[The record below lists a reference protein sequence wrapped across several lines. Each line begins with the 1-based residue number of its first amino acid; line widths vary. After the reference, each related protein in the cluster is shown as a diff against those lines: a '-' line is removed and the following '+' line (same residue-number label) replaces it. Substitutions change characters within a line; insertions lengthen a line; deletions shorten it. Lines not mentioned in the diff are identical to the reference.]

1 MATKKITFDPTAG
14 VPVAS
19 NLTIYGGSNF
29 DATFTVVGTDNAAYG
44 FTTAWSASAQLQKS
58 AGVGATTI
66 PTATF
71 TAGISTGSITLTL
84 NSTRTNTIPQGR
96 YLYNVLISPG
106 LGQTTYNIINGN
118 ILVYAGIS
126 SAL

>member
-29 DATFTVVGTDNAAYG
+29 DATFTVVDVGNAAYG

-58 AGVGATTI
+58 AGVAATTV

-71 TAGISTGSITLTL
+71 TAGITTGSITLSL
-84 NSTRTNTIPQGR
+84 GRNHTRSISQGR

-106 LGQTTYNIINGN
+106 VGQTTYNIVNGN
-118 ILVYAGIS
+118 IMVYAGIS
-126 SAL
+126 SAP

>member
-14 VPVAS
+14 VPVSS

-29 DATFTVVGTDNAAYG
+29 DATFTVVDVGNAAYG

-58 AGVGATTI
+58 AGVAATTV

-71 TAGISTGSITLTL
+71 TAGIATGSITLSL
-84 NSTRTNTIPQGR
+84 GRNHTRSIPQGR

-106 LGQTTYNIINGN
+106 VGQTTYNIINGN
-118 ILVYAGIS
+118 IMVQAGIS
-126 SAL
+126 SAP

>member
-19 NLTIYGGSNF
+19 NLTIYGGANF
-29 DATFTVVGTDNAAYG
+29 NATFNVVDTSNTSYG

-58 AGVGATTI
+58 AGIGATTV

-71 TAGISTGSITLTL
+71 TAGITTGSIT
-84 NSTRTNTIPQGR
+84 
-96 YLYNVLISPG
+96 
-106 LGQTTYNIINGN
+106 
-118 ILVYAGIS
+118 
-126 SAL
+126 

>member
-1 MATKKITFDPTAG
+1 MATKKITFDPSAG

-29 DATFTVVGTDNAAYG
+29 NTTFTVVDVGNAAYG

-58 AGVGATTI
+58 AGVAATTV
-66 PTATF
+66 PSATF
-71 TAGISTGSITLTL
+71 TAGISTGSITLAL
-84 NSTRTNTIPQGR
+84 DADASRSIPQGR

-106 LGQTTYNIINGN
+106 IGQTTYNIINGN

-126 SAL
+126 STP

>member
-14 VPVAS
+14 VPVSS

-58 AGVGATTI
+58 VGVAATTV

-84 NSTRTNTIPQGR
+84 NSTNTNTIPQGR

>member
-14 VPVAS
+14 VPVSS

-29 DATFTVVGTDNAAYG
+29 DATFTVVDVGNAAYG

-58 AGVGATTI
+58 AGVAATTV

-71 TAGISTGSITLTL
+71 TAGIATGSITLSL
-84 NSTRTNTIPQGR
+84 GRNHTRSIPQGR

-106 LGQTTYNIINGN
+106 VGQTTYNIVNGN
-118 ILVYAGIS
+118 IMVNAGIS
-126 SAL
+126 SAP

>member
-58 AGVGATTI
+58 VGVAATTI

-71 TAGISTGSITLTL
+71 TTGISTGSITLTL

>member
-1 MATKKITFDPTAG
+1 MATKKITFDPSAG

-29 DATFTVVGTDNAAYG
+29 NTTFTVVDVGNAAYG

-58 AGVGATTI
+58 AGVAATTV
-66 PTATF
+66 PSATF
-71 TAGISTGSITLTL
+71 TAGISTGSITLAL
-84 NSTRTNTIPQGR
+84 DADVSRSIPQGR

-106 LGQTTYNIINGN
+106 IGQTVYNIINGN
-118 ILVYAGIS
+118 IMVNAGIS
-126 SAL
+126 STP

>member
-14 VPVAS
+14 VPVSS

-29 DATFTVVGTDNAAYG
+29 DATFTVVDVGNAAYG

-58 AGVGATTI
+58 AGVAATTV

-71 TAGISTGSITLTL
+71 TAGIATGSITLSL
-84 NSTRTNTIPQGR
+84 GRNHTRSIPQGR

-106 LGQTTYNIINGN
+106 VGQTTYNIVNGN
-118 ILVYAGIS
+118 IMVYAGIS
-126 SAL
+126 SAP

>member
-29 DATFTVVGTDNAAYG
+29 DATFTVVDVGNAAYG
-44 FTTAWSASAQLQKS
+44 FTTAWSVSAQLQKS
-58 AGVGATTI
+58 AGVAATTV

-71 TAGISTGSITLTL
+71 TTGISTGSITLAL
-84 NSTRTNTIPQGR
+84 DGTRTSTIPQGR

-106 LGQTTYNIINGN
+106 IGQTVYNIINGN
-118 ILVYAGIS
+118 IMVYTGIS
-126 SAL
+126 STP

>member
-29 DATFTVVGTDNAAYG
+29 DATFTVVDVGNAAYG
-44 FTTAWSASAQLQKS
+44 FTTAWSVSAQLQKS
-58 AGVGATTI
+58 AGVAATTV

-71 TAGISTGSITLTL
+71 TTGISTGSITLSL
-84 NSTRTNTIPQGR
+84 GRNHTRSIPQGR

-106 LGQTTYNIINGN
+106 AGQTTYNILNGN
-118 ILVYAGIS
+118 IMVQAGIS
-126 SAL
+126 SAP

>member
-58 AGVGATTI
+58 VGVAATTI

-84 NSTRTNTIPQGR
+84 NSTSTNTIPQGR

-106 LGQTTYNIINGN
+106 TGQTTYNIINGN

>member
-19 NLTIYGGSNF
+19 NLTIYGGANF
-29 DATFTVVGTDNAAYG
+29 NATFNVVDTSNTSYG

-58 AGVGATTI
+58 AGIGATTV

-71 TAGISTGSITLTL
+71 TAGITTGSITLAL
-84 NSTRTNTIPQGR
+84 SSTDTQPIPEGR
-96 YLYNVLISPG
+96 YIYNVLISPG
-106 LGQTTYNIINGN
+106 IGQTIYNIINGN
-118 ILVYAGIS
+118 ILVYPGIS
-126 SAL
+126 SAP

>member
-58 AGVGATTI
+58 VGVAATTV

-71 TAGISTGSITLTL
+71 TTGISTGSITLAL
-84 NSTRTNTIPQGR
+84 DGTRTSTIPQGR

-106 LGQTTYNIINGN
+106 IGQTVYNIINGN
-118 ILVYAGIS
+118 IMVYTGIS
-126 SAL
+126 STP

>member
-14 VPVAS
+14 VPVSS

-29 DATFTVVGTDNAAYG
+29 DATFTVVDTGNTAYG

-58 AGVGATTI
+58 AGVAATTI

-71 TAGISTGSITLTL
+71 TAGIDTGKITLAL
-84 NSTRTNTIPQGR
+84 SATNTQPIPEGR
-96 YLYNVLISPG
+96 YLYNVLISSG
-106 LGQTTYNIINGN
+106 IGQTVFNIINGN
-118 ILVYAGIS
+118 IQVFSGIS
-126 SAL
+126 STP

>member
-71 TAGISTGSITLTL
+71 TTGISTGSITLAL

-106 LGQTTYNIINGN
+106 VGQTTYNILNGN
-118 ILVYAGIS
+118 IMVQAGIS
-126 SAL
+126 SAP

>member
-1 MATKKITFDPTAG
+1 MATKKITFDPSAG

-29 DATFTVVGTDNAAYG
+29 NTTFTVVDVGNAAYG

-58 AGVGATTI
+58 AGVAATTV
-66 PTATF
+66 PSATF
-71 TAGISTGSITLTL
+71 TTGISTGSITLALDAT
-84 NSTRTNTIPQGR
+84 SSRTIPQGR

-106 LGQTTYNIINGN
+106 IGQTTYNIINGN

-126 SAL
+126 STP

>member
-19 NLTIYGGSNF
+19 NLSIYGGSNF
-29 DATFTVVGTDNAAYG
+29 NATFTVVDVSNAAYG

-58 AGVGATTI
+58 AGVAATTV

-71 TAGISTGSITLTL
+71 TAGITTGSITLAL
-84 NSTRTNTIPQGR
+84 NATGTSTIPQGR
-96 YLYNVLISPG
+96 YLYNVLVTPCI
-106 LGQTTYNIINGN
+106 GQTIYNIINGN
-118 ILVYAGIS
+118 IMVYSGIS
-126 SAL
+126 STP

>member
-14 VPVAS
+14 VPVSS

-29 DATFTVVGTDNAAYG
+29 DATFTVVDTGNTAYG

-58 AGVGATTI
+58 AGVAATTI

-71 TAGISTGSITLTL
+71 TVGIDTGKITLALSDTD
-84 NSTRTNTIPQGR
+84 TRPIPEGR
-96 YLYNVLISPG
+96 YLYNVLISSG
-106 LGQTTYNIINGN
+106 VGQTVFNIINGN
-118 ILVYAGIS
+118 IQVFSGIS
-126 SAL
+126 STP

>member
-14 VPVAS
+14 VPVSS

-29 DATFTVVGTDNAAYG
+29 DATFTVVDVGNAAYG

-58 AGVGATTI
+58 AGVAATTV

-71 TAGISTGSITLTL
+71 TAGIATGSITLSL
-84 NSTRTNTIPQGR
+84 GRNHTRSIPQGR

-106 LGQTTYNIINGN
+106 IGQTSYNIVNGN
-118 ILVYAGIS
+118 IMVYAGIS
-126 SAL
+126 SAP

>member
-14 VPVAS
+14 VPVSS

-29 DATFTVVGTDNAAYG
+29 DATFTVVDTGNTAYG

-58 AGVGATTI
+58 AGVAATTV

-71 TAGISTGSITLTL
+71 TAGIDTGKITLAL
-84 NSTRTNTIPQGR
+84 SATNTQPIPEGR
-96 YLYNVLISPG
+96 YLYNVLISSG
-106 LGQTTYNIINGN
+106 IGQTVFNIINGN
-118 ILVYAGIS
+118 IQVFSGIS
-126 SAL
+126 STP

>member
-1 MATKKITFDPTAG
+1 MATKKITFDPSAG

-29 DATFTVVGTDNAAYG
+29 DTTFTVVDVGNAAYG

-58 AGVGATTI
+58 VGVAATTV

-71 TAGISTGSITLTL
+71 TAGITTGSITLSL
-84 NSTRTNTIPQGR
+84 GRNHTRSISQGR

-106 LGQTTYNIINGN
+106 VGQTTYNIVNGN
-118 ILVYAGIS
+118 IMVYAGIS
-126 SAL
+126 SAP

>member
-1 MATKKITFDPTAG
+1 MATKKIKFDPTEG

-29 DATFTVVGTDNAAYG
+29 DTTFTVVDVGNAAYG

-58 AGVGATTI
+58 AGVAATTV

-71 TAGISTGSITLTL
+71 TAGITTGSITLAL
-84 NSTRTNTIPQGR
+84 DATRTSNIPQGR

-106 LGQTTYNIINGN
+106 IGQTVYNIINGN
-118 ILVYAGIS
+118 IMVNAGIS
-126 SAL
+126 STP

>member
-29 DATFTVVGTDNAAYG
+29 NATFSVVGTDNAAYG

-58 AGVGATTI
+58 AGVAATTV

-71 TAGISTGSITLTL
+71 TAGISTGSITLALSATD
-84 NSTRTNTIPQGR
+84 TQPIPQGR

-106 LGQTTYNIINGN
+106 IGQTVYNIVNGN
-118 ILVYAGIS
+118 ILVYTGIS
-126 SAL
+126 STP

>member
-1 MATKKITFDPTAG
+1 MATKKITFDPSAG

-29 DATFTVVGTDNAAYG
+29 NTTFTVVDVGNAAYG

-58 AGVGATTI
+58 VGVAATTV

-71 TAGISTGSITLTL
+71 TTGISTGSITLALDAT
-84 NSTRTNTIPQGR
+84 SSRTIPQGR

-106 LGQTTYNIINGN
+106 IGQTTYNIINGN

-126 SAL
+126 STP

>member
-1 MATKKITFDPTAG
+1 MATKKITFDPSAG

-29 DATFTVVGTDNAAYG
+29 NTTFTVVDVGNAAYG
-44 FTTAWSASAQLQKS
+44 FTTAWSGSAQLQKS
-58 AGVGATTI
+58 AGVAATTV
-66 PTATF
+66 PSATF
-71 TAGISTGSITLTL
+71 TAGISTGSITLALDAT
-84 NSTRTNTIPQGR
+84 SSRTIPQGR

-106 LGQTTYNIINGN
+106 IGQTTYNIINGN

-126 SAL
+126 STP

>member
-14 VPVAS
+14 VPESS

-29 DATFTVVGTDNAAYG
+29 DATFTVVDTGNTAYG

-58 AGVGATTI
+58 AGVAATTV

-71 TAGISTGSITLTL
+71 TAGIDTGKITLAL
-84 NSTRTNTIPQGR
+84 SATNTQPIPEGR
-96 YLYNVLISPG
+96 YLYNVLISSG
-106 LGQTTYNIINGN
+106 IGQTVFNIINGN
-118 ILVYAGIS
+118 IQVFSGIS
-126 SAL
+126 STP